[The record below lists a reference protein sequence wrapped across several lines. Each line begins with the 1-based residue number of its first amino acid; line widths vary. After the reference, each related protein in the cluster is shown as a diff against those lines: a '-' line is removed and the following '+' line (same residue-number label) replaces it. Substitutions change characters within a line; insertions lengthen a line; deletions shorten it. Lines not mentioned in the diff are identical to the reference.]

1 MKIKRPALEMK
12 LPCRRELLLSSM
24 SSVFIAGGL
33 LGGLAFVSISLATAF
48 QTIDPSGPV
57 MVKSEESE
65 EPEEVEE
72 VTKAYE
78 PSPSVSVPPL
88 SLVPLEQQLVES
100 PDAIPVPEVEEV
112 PVMDDLAWS
121 EEAFEPW
128 EEDQKPEVK
137 PKPKIVRKPAPA
149 RKSSPTEKSVSLK
162 PTSAR
167 VVSRSAPA
175 YPGSARRAGIEGKVM
190 VLVTV
195 STSGRVSG
203 ALISSSSGNASLDAA
218 ALKAARRYR
227 FTPAKNGVG
236 QAVATQVKIPF
247 NFRLN

>member
-1 MKIKRPALEMK
+1 MKIKRLGLEMK
-12 LPCRRELLLSSM
+12 LPCRRELLLSSI

-33 LGGLAFVSISLATAF
+33 LGVLAFVSISLPAAF
-48 QTIDPSGPV
+48 QTADPSCPV
-57 MVKSEESE
+57 MVKSEVSE

-72 VTKAYE
+72 VTETYE
-78 PSPSVSVPPL
+78 PLPRVSVPPL
-88 SLVPLEQQLVES
+88 SLVPLEQQPVES

-121 EEAFEPW
+121 EEAFESW

-137 PKPKIVRKPAPA
+137 PKPKVVRKSAPA
-149 RKSSPTEKSVSLK
+149 RKSSLTEKSVSVK

-175 YPGSARRAGIEGKVM
+175 YPARARWAGIEGKVM
-190 VLVTV
+190 ILVAV

-218 ALKAARRYR
+218 ALKAARHYR

-247 NFRLN
+247 SFRLN

>member
-1 MKIKRPALEMK
+1 MKIKRLGLEMK
-12 LPCRRELLLSSM
+12 LPCRRELLLSSI

-33 LGGLAFVSISLATAF
+33 LGVLAFVSISLPAAF
-48 QTIDPSGPV
+48 QTADPSCPV
-57 MVKSEESE
+57 MVKSEVSE

-72 VTKAYE
+72 VTETYE
-78 PSPSVSVPPL
+78 PSPRVSVPPL
-88 SLVPLEQQLVES
+88 SLVPLEQQPVES

-121 EEAFEPW
+121 EEAFESW

-137 PKPKIVRKPAPA
+137 PKPKVVRKSAPA
-149 RKSSPTEKSVSLK
+149 RKSSLTEKSVSVK

-175 YPGSARRAGIEGKVM
+175 YPARARWAGIEGKVM
-190 VLVTV
+190 ILVAV

-247 NFRLN
+247 SFRLN